1 MIMKYDIFISY
12 RREAFEQAN
21 LFATRLKA
29 AGYRVFFDI
38 EAMNAGMFNEQLIDV
53 ISKCK
58 DFILI
63 LSPGALDRCNNE
75 NDWVRREVECAIAW
89 KKNIVPVMLSGFEW
103 PEMMPQGLEQ
113 LCLYQAIAPIPNVYY
128 DMQVKKLTGYLKS
141 KPYMKRRK
149 VWLIVL
155 GIIAALIL
163 GLWLVSTIMFKP
175 LAQQAGETLS
185 MQVDCIEQM
194 MRIAHGID
202 KEWNSSLRSLD
213 LVGND
218 EDKESIKQ
226 ELVRYLDSQEQQLLQ
241 LEKQRQAFQIPGA
254 KTFLMSFHIS
264 PVDFMIFEESN
275 KMFAEQISG
284 FYMGLLRQTIDE
296 EDFSALKRKL
306 LAGELKS
313 DSIFADGI
321 YYSYAQLMS
330 HLPEEAQNPF
340 YEMSPKWLYLPK
352 TSLNLPDKEYE
363 RLQSIG
369 LEQIRRMTNAMN
381 LYLQINEPILD
392 EMEQQLH
399 DLEAQNHQLDS
410 LLDRVLEE

>member
-1 MIMKYDIFISY
+1 MIVKYDIFISY

-63 LSPGALDRCNNE
+63 LSPGALDRCTDKD
-75 NDWVRREVECAIAW
+75 DWVRREVECAIAR
-89 KKNIVPVMLSGFEW
+89 KKNIVPIMLSGFEW
-103 PEMMPQGLEQ
+103 PQKMPQGLEQ

-141 KPYMKRRK
+141 KPHMKRRK
-149 VWLIVL
+149 TLLMVL
-155 GIIAALIL
+155 GVIAALVL
-163 GLWLVSTIMFKP
+163 GLWIVSAIMFKP

-185 MQVDCIEQM
+185 MQVDCIDQM

-202 KEWNSSLRSLD
+202 KEWNSSLRSID
-213 LVGND
+213 MAGSD
-218 EDKESIKQ
+218 EDKESIIR
-226 ELVRYLDSQEQQLLQ
+226 EFVRYLDSQEQQLLQ
-241 LEKQRQAFQIPGA
+241 LETQRQTFQIAGA
-254 KTFLMSFHIS
+254 KTFLMSFRIS

-284 FYMGLLRQTIDE
+284 FYIGLLRQTIEE
-296 EDFSALKRKL
+296 EDFSAIKRKL

-313 DSIFADGI
+313 DSIYADGI

-330 HLPEEAQNPF
+330 QLPEEAQNPF
-340 YEMSPKWLYLPK
+340 YEMSPKWQSLPK

-369 LEQIRRMTNAMN
+369 LEQIQRMTNAMN
-381 LYLQINEPILD
+381 MYLQINEPALD
-392 EMEQQLH
+392 EMEQQLY
-399 DLEAQNHQLDS
+399 DLEAKNRQLDS
-410 LLDRVLEE
+410 ILDRVMEK